1 MSTFIIGLI
10 VVVLLGLAVRKMY
23 RDKKSGKHTC
33 GGNCGQ
39 CGCCGHHAHHA
50 DPEKAEQS

>member
-1 MSTFIIGLI
+1 MSTLIIGMI
-10 VVVLLGLAVRKMY
+10 VAVLLGLAVRKIY

-39 CGCCGHHAHHA
+39 CGCCGHHAHHTA
-50 DPEKAEQS
+50 PEKVQQS